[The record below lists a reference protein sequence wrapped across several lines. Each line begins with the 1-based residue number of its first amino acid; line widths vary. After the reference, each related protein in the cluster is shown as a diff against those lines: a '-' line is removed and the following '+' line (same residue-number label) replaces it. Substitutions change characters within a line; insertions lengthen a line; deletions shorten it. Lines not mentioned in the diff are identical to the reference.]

1 MKKKRNVL
9 KKTVAFSAAAALLTT
24 SSFSIPVVSAAGKE
38 SKEQIKLEALDSTY
52 GQSRLDKLREK
63 LKLKEQAKYKPDDMV
78 DVMVELKEDSLLENY
93 STTNARRS
101 VRNAKTFEQYMAS
114 SIARTATKDIQ
125 DEQKKTLSSIKK
137 TVDQS
142 DSLEVLYQYSTVMNG
157 FAVRVKYGELEKI
170 KQLSNV
176 KTAYVAPTFER
187 PEPVYEKDMSS
198 SSEMIHVQ
206 PTWDLNYKGEGQV
219 VAILDTGLDTNHEAF
234 QTAPTKPKYD
244 STLVQQV
251 IDDKMLNADVTK
263 ASSVYVNEKVPFAYD
278 YADGDSDVNP
288 TEKSLVNGNS
298 HGTHVAGT
306 VAGDCE
312 KLTGV
317 APEAQ
322 LMIFKVFPDA
332 SSGAQ
337 TADILAAL
345 EDCVRLGVDVVNMS
359 LGSTNGFTD
368 GSEEELS
375 LSSVYDRIVEAGISM
390 SVSAGNSN
398 SASENNAR
406 NSTALASNP
415 DTAVIGSPS
424 TYASSTSVASVV
436 NNKVH
441 ANYFEADGTKIA
453 YSETASGAQ
462 PKLTKYAGQ
471 SFDYVVVPDSGEEKD
486 YEGIDVN
493 GKVAIIT
500 RGGIT
505 FTDKVKNAVSHGA
518 VAAII
523 CNNQPGTISMS
534 IEDDVYTIPAVSV
547 TEADGEVIK
556 AAATKSITVKEDVA
570 AFDTNQGTQMSDFS
584 SWGVS
589 PNLDLKPEIAAPGGN
604 IYSSVP
610 FNSYSDMSGTSM
622 AAPHIAG
629 TYALVKEYIRSQTKW
644 SGLTNEEVGKL
655 ATQLLMST
663 SNPTK
668 NAEGITYSPRQQGS
682 GIVNVYNAVKTKAYL
697 YTDKEVE
704 VNSKP
709 KLNLYDD
716 VSKTGKFEQSFHIKN
731 ISDDTLSYKVSNT
744 SLAETT
750 ETVDEELVLGET
762 PKDVSSQVSMDV
774 NVSNGEYA
782 DDVITV
788 APGQDAVVT
797 VAFAMNEELKKY
809 YEDNFENGEFF
820 EGFVALSGD
829 DGALSIPYL
838 GFYGDWTKAPLF
850 DSGSVYDYDVYS
862 QAPLAACSNNVYL
875 GVNIFDEL
883 TSELIYGAYS
893 PYTYGAYYAEALK
906 PDVNKIAISPNDDGA
921 ADNLD
926 YLQLGMLRNARE
938 LSYEVKDENNEVLK
952 SGKSE
957 FVSKSSYGTSA
968 MQPSYLVVNFEGLDE
983 EENALANNSVYTVT
997 VTGKLDYNKHASS
1010 NVKDSIS
1017 IPVTVDTEAPSVSDV
1032 SLTAEEGK
1040 VYLTF
1045 KAQDNQYLSYVEM
1058 GVKEDGKRVALAEEV
1073 VNEDT
1078 KNVEKEIKVD
1088 VTEQYEKY
1096 GKKADFYV
1104 EAYDYALNETAFR
1117 LLITSEPEVKPSQ
1130 SPAATPEVTA
1140 SEAPVVTPSQTPS
1153 VKPSVTPSV
1162 KPSVKPSAK
1171 PGKVTGLVASELTTK
1186 SITLQWSKVS
1196 KVDGYEIY
1204 AYDSSRKQYVKAGT
1218 NNAYNNTFTVRNI
1231 SGKTLEPGTKYSFKV
1246 NAYKTVSGKKVT
1258 GDSSAVL
1265 NTATRPSQTR
1275 LTVKAGTNKAI
1286 LSWEKVRGANGYEVY
1301 ASTSKT
1307 TGFKQVKDIA
1317 SQSTVQYTKTGLK
1330 AKKTYY
1336 FKVRAYKVVDGKK
1349 IHSSFSSVKS
1359 VKVK

>member
-1 MKKKRNVL
+1 MKKKRNSF

-38 SKEQIKLEALDSTY
+38 SKVPIKLEALDSTY
-52 GQSRLDKLREK
+52 GQSTLDKLREK
-63 LKLKEQAKYKPDDMV
+63 LKSKEQTKYKADDMV
-78 DVMVELKEDSLLENY
+78 DVMVELKEEPLLAGY
-93 STTNARRS
+93 SADNATMPVS
-101 VRNAKTFEQYMAS
+101 KSKTFEQYMES
-114 SIARTATKDIQ
+114 SKARTATRDIQ

-137 TVDQS
+137 TVDSS
-142 DSLEVLYQYSTVMNG
+142 DGLEVLYQYSTVMNG

-176 KTAYVAPTFER
+176 KTAYVAPTFDR

-198 SSEMIHVQ
+198 SSQMIDVQ

-219 VAILDTGLDTNHEAF
+219 VAILDTGLDTKHEAF
-234 QTAPTKPKYD
+234 QAAPANSKYTID
-244 STLVQQV
+244 TVQQV
-251 IDDKMLNADVTK
+251 IDDKMLNADVTQ

-278 YADGDSDVNP
+278 YADSDPDVNP
-288 TEKSLVNGNS
+288 TEKSLVNGNN

-306 VAGDCE
+306 VAADCD

-332 SSGAQ
+332 SSGAK

-441 ANYFEADGTKIA
+441 ANYFEADGAKIS

-462 PKLTKYAGQ
+462 PKLTKYAGKT
-471 SFDYVVVPDSGEEKD
+471 FDYVVVPDSGEEKD

-505 FTDKVKNAVSHGA
+505 FTDKVKNAVNHGA
-518 VAAII
+518 IAAVI
-523 CNNQPGTISMS
+523 CNNQPGTINMS
-534 IEDDVYTIPAVSV
+534 IEDDTYTIPAVSI
-547 TEADGEVIK
+547 TKADGEALK
-556 AAATKSITVKEDVA
+556 ASETKSITVKEDVA
-570 AFDTNQGTQMSDFS
+570 EFDTNQGTQMSDFS

-629 TYALVKEYIRSQTKW
+629 TYALVKEYIRSQAKW
-644 SGLTNEEVGKL
+644 STLSNEEVGKL

-663 SNPTK
+663 SIPTK
-668 NAEGITYSPRQQGS
+668 NAEEILYSPRQQGS

-697 YTDKEVE
+697 YTDKDVE

-716 VSKTGKFEQSFHIKN
+716 VGKTGKFEQSFHIKN
-731 ISDDTLSYKVSNT
+731 ISDESVSYKVSNT
-744 SLAETT
+744 SLTETT
-750 ETVDEELVLGET
+750 ETVDGELVLGET
-762 PKDVSSQVSMDV
+762 PKDVSSQVSMDIRV
-774 NVSNGEYA
+774 ANGEYA

-797 VAFAMNEELKKY
+797 VAFSMNEELKKY
-809 YEDNFENGEFF
+809 YDDNFENGEFF
-820 EGFVALSGD
+820 EGFVAFQ
-829 DGALSIPYL
+829 GADASLSIPYL

-862 QAPLAACSNNVYL
+862 QAPLAACSDEEYL
-875 GVNIFDEL
+875 GVNIFDGL
-883 TSELIYGAYS
+883 TAELIYNSYS
-893 PYTYGAYYAEALK
+893 PYLYGEYYAQALK
-906 PDVNKIAISPNDDGA
+906 PDMNKIAISPNGDGV
-921 ADNLD
+921 ADTLQ

-938 LSYEVKDENNEVLK
+938 LSYEVKDESNKVLK

-957 FVSKSSYGTSA
+957 FVTKSSYGSSA
-968 MQPSYLVVNFEGLDE
+968 MEPSFLVINFDGMDE
-983 EENALANNSVYTVT
+983 EENALENNSVYTVT
-997 VTGKLDYNKHASS
+997 VTGKLDYEKHASS
-1010 NVKDSIS
+1010 NLKNSVS
-1017 IPVTVDTEAPSVSDV
+1017 IPVTIDTEAPSVSDV
-1032 SLTAEEGK
+1032 SLSAEEGK
-1040 VYLTF
+1040 TYLTF
-1045 KAQDNQYLSYVEM
+1045 KAQDNQYLSYVEV
-1058 GVKEDGKRVALAEEV
+1058 GVKEDGKRVALSEEV
-1073 VNEDT
+1073 VNEDA
-1078 KNVEKEIKVD
+1078 KNVGKEIKVD
-1088 VTEQYEKY
+1088 VTEQYKKY
-1096 GKKADFYV
+1096 GKNADFYV
-1104 EAYDYALNETAFR
+1104 DAYDYAMNETAFR
-1117 LLITSEPEVKPSQ
+1117 LLIVNEPEVTPSQ
-1130 SPAATPEVTA
+1130 KPAATSEVTPSQEPAATPE
-1140 SEAPVVTPSQTPS
+1140 VTPSQTPS
-1153 VKPSVTPSV
+1153 VNPLT
-1162 KPSVKPSAK
+1162 K
-1171 PGKVTGLVASELTTK
+1171 PGKVARLVASDLTTK
-1186 SITLQWSKVS
+1186 SVTLRWTKVS
-1196 KVDGYEIY
+1196 KADGYEIY

-1218 NNAYNNTFTVRNI
+1218 TNASNNTFTVTKI
-1231 SGKTLEPGTKYSFKV
+1231 SGKKLVSGTKYSFKV
-1246 NAYKTVSGKKVT
+1246 NAYKTVDGKKVT

-1286 LSWEKVRGANGYEVY
+1286 LSWEKVRGAKGYEVY

-1307 TGFKQVKDIA
+1307 TGFKQVKNIT

-1336 FKVRAYKVVDGKK
+1336 FKVKAYTVVDGKK